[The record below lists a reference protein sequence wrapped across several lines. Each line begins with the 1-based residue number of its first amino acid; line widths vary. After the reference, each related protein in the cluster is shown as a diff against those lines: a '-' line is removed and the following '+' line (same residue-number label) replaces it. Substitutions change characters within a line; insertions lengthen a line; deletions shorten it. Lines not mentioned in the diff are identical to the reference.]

1 MLDFKDLK
9 HIHLIGIG
17 GIGVSAIAEV
27 LNSDGYKVTGSDIK
41 TSELTRSLERKGI
54 GVNYT
59 HDSDNIIGADVVV
72 YTAAVN
78 ESNPELK
85 AAREQGLLTLT
96 RAEMLGEILSLY
108 KHSIAIAGAHGK
120 TTTTSFLSII
130 LNESDLDPTL
140 LIGGEV
146 KEFASNVKTGKG
158 DLIVTEAC
166 EYKDSF
172 LSFKPTIGVI
182 LNIDEDHL
190 DYFRDLEH
198 IISSFTKFAKSIPK
212 SGHLVINNDD
222 YNAKKIISHV
232 DCNLLS
238 FGISQE
244 SDVQAK
250 NITYDPDGLPEFEV
264 YIKDEL
270 YSTFKLSVPGNHNIY
285 NSLAAIA
292 VAYLSGLNGD
302 DVAKSTKI
310 FAGTKRRFDRL
321 GKFKNATVV
330 DDYAHHPTEIKA
342 TLSAAKKVPHNKSI
356 CVFQPHTYTRTA
368 ELLGEFATSFKQAD
382 VVIITDIYGS
392 ARETD
397 NGRVH
402 SRDLVEAIKNEGQMA
417 TYLGTFDEVI
427 LHLNEIVERE
437 DLIFT
442 MGAGNIIDLGK
453 KLADIL

>member
-1 MLDFKDLK
+1 MLDFKNLK

-27 LNSDGYKVTGSDIK
+27 LNSNGYKVTGSDIRS
-41 TSELTRSLERKGI
+41 SELTRSLETKGI
-54 GVNYT
+54 GVYYT
-59 HDSDNIIGADVVV
+59 HESDNIIGADAIV

-78 ESNPELK
+78 ESNPELQ
-85 AAREQGLLTLT
+85 AAKEQGILTLT
-96 RAEMLGEILSLY
+96 RAEMLGEILSQY
-108 KHSIAIAGAHGK
+108 KHSVAIAGAHGK

-130 LNESDLDPTL
+130 LNESALDPTL

-146 KEFASNVKTGKG
+146 KEFGSNVKTGKG

-172 LSFKPTIGVI
+172 LSFKPTTGVI

-190 DYFRDLEH
+190 DYFKDLEH
-198 IISSFTKFAKSIPK
+198 IISSFTKFAQSIPK
-212 SGHLVINNDD
+212 SGTLVLNNDD
-222 YNAKKIISHV
+222 YNAKKIVSHV
-232 DCNLLS
+232 ECNILT

-244 SDVQAK
+244 ADVQAR

-264 YIKDEL
+264 VIKGEP

-292 VAYLSGLNGD
+292 VAYITGLKGD
-302 DVAKSTKI
+302 EVAKSTKM
-310 FAGTKRRFDRL
+310 FGGTKRRFDRL
-321 GKFKNATVV
+321 GKYKNATVV

-342 TLSAAKKVPHNKSI
+342 TLSAAKKIPHNKSI
-356 CVFQPHTYTRTA
+356 CIFQPHTYSRTA

-397 NGRVH
+397 NGTVH
-402 SRDLVEAIKNEGQMA
+402 SRDLVDAIKDEGQKA

-427 LHLNEIVERE
+427 THLSEIVESE

-442 MGAGNIIDLGK
+442 MGAGDIVELGK